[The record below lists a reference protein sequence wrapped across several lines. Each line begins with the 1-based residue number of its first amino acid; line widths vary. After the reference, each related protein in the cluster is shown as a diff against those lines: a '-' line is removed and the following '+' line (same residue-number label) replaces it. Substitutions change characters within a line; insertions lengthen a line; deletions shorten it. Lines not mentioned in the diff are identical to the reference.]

1 MNEQEVEGLR
11 AELTALREEVK
22 DLKDIISGLY
32 YMMIDEDEDDGSPIQ
47 TGRYLN

>member
-1 MNEQEVEGLR
+1 MNQQELEGLR
-11 AELTALREEVK
+11 AEVTALKAEIK

-32 YMMIDEDEDDGSPIQ
+32 YMMIDDDEDDGSPIQ

>member
-1 MNEQEVEGLR
+1 MNEQELEGLR
-11 AELTALREEVK
+11 AELTALRAEVK

-32 YMMIDEDEDDGSPIQ
+32 YMIMDEDEDSGPPIQ

>member
-1 MNEQEVEGLR
+1 MNEQELEGLR

-22 DLKDIISGLY
+22 DLKEIISGLY
-32 YMMIDEDEDDGSPIQ
+32 YMMIDEDEDEGSPIQ

>member
-1 MNEQEVEGLR
+1 MSEQELEGLR
-11 AELTALREEVK
+11 AEVTALKAEVK

-32 YMMIDEDEDDGSPIQ
+32 YMMIDDDEDDGPPTP